1 MTDFLL
7 KQDGDYLLKADG
19 GRIILNLAVA
29 AIPYEYRVW
38 TPEARGTVFSAD
50 TRGTVWTGNARDDAF
65 SPDNR

>member
-38 TPEARGTVFSAD
+38 TPEARGTV
-50 TRGTVWTGNARDDAF
+50 WTGNARDDAF